1 MPLAVSSILPLCLMA
16 PLSLISW
23 RPTLRNRER
32 GTWAY
37 SVFRELRPGTRNG
50 DDRERRPKIVP
61 KWYGMSIRCCQN
73 MKTVQRRFKCQEESD
88 CYQEDVE
95 AEGEPKGK
103 NDEVNP
109 LYGEVNFSGGAP
121 KGKNDGGSKQ
131 WECKHCKKRFKSSYT
146 PSFRNNIPGTS
157 FPSHLERVPSLIGTY
172 GIGIPFRTLISQNDV
187 PRSTFPYHVTNVP
200 GTWLLRADAGR

>member
-1 MPLAVSSILPLCLMA
+1 
-16 PLSLISW
+16 
-23 RPTLRNRER
+23 
-32 GTWAY
+32 
-37 SVFRELRPGTRNG
+37 
-50 DDRERRPKIVP
+50 
-61 KWYGMSIRCCQN
+61 

-88 CYQEDVE
+88 CYQEEDVE

-146 PSFRNNIPGTS
+146 PSFRNNVPGTL

-172 GIGIPFRTLISQNDV
+172 GIGIPLSYLDFTKRCSTFHIPV
-187 PRSTFPYHVTNVP
+187 PRSQCSGNM
-200 GTWLLRADAGR
+200 ASKGRRGR